1 MPDQKISQ
9 LTAATTPLTGTELV
23 PLVQSGGNVKATT
36 QDIANLAGGGGS
48 LSAISVSITGG
59 LGYLPFFANIIP
71 AQTIQT
77 PDGIYPTEGK
87 WVGSIS
93 FGVTPNTG
101 LPNQITAITFD
112 DMVGISMS
120 NFSLPGSVQAV
131 SFPAL
136 KYVVGAFPSMTSSL
150 QSISFPELL
159 ASTANINYAASST
172 LTSFTAPKLQ
182 SVGSLGLSDNPGI
195 TTLSF
200 PLLKYCAGAL
210 SFGNNTALTT
220 LNLASLIIATGNLS
234 TNGSNVL
241 ATVDF
246 TALKVVGGTMTL
258 GGSSSAN
265 YNFPNIER
273 ISYNATS
280 GTTVIGL
287 FANATQV
294 SFGPNLKQVGG
305 TGGNVTGTT
314 STLNQASVDNILVR
328 LAALDGTNGTVAFSN
343 RTVTLAAGNAA
354 PSATGVAAKATL
366 IARGCTVTTN

>member
-1 MPDQKISQ
+1 MADQKISQ
-9 LTAATTPLTGTELV
+9 LTAATTPLAGTETV
-23 PLVQSGGNVKATT
+23 PLVQGGANVKATV

-48 LSAISVSITGG
+48 LAAISVSFTGG

-77 PDGIYPTEGK
+77 PDGIYTTEGK

-93 FGVTPNTG
+93 FGATPNAG
-101 LPNQITAITFD
+101 LPNQITAITFN
-112 DMVGISMS
+112 DMTGWAGS
-120 NFSLPGSVQAV
+120 NLSLPSGVLTA

-136 KYVVGAFPSMTSSL
+136 KYISGSFPSNFNGQT
-150 QSISFPELL
+150 ISFPELL
-159 ASTANINYAASST
+159 AATSGVNYVGISTF
-172 LTSFTAPKLQ
+172 TSFTAPKLE
-182 SVGSLGLSDNPGI
+182 SVGGLLLSDNTGI

-200 PLLKYCAGAL
+200 PLLKYCSGGLA
-210 SFGNNTALTT
+210 FGNNTALTT

-246 TALKVVGGTMTL
+246 TALKVLGGTMIL

-265 YNFPNIER
+265 YAFPNIER
-273 ISYNATS
+273 IAYN
-280 GTTVIGL
+280 TTGSTAIGF

-305 TGGNVTGTT
+305 TGGNVTGTS

-343 RTVTLAAGNAA
+343 RTVTLAASNAA
-354 PSATGVAAKATL
+354 PSATGAAAKATL